1 MTEASEPGHGEP
13 GHGHDQI
20 ADSLSAGVPGT
31 TQALFAAGSETDT
44 LRQIVL
50 LAVEG
55 VEGCDHA
62 SVFLVAGDK
71 VSAPASS
78 DRVARELDTLQQH
91 FGEGPCL
98 EVIRQSDV
106 IYADDLVGAS
116 RWTSFGP
123 AAIAAGVR
131 SILSLRLE
139 ASETLGAL
147 NLYATYPQAF
157 GVMDRAR
164 ALILATLASHAV
176 AAARSHKAEEDRA
189 EHLTSAL
196 LTRETIGQAQGIL
209 MERERISADQAFDVL
224 RRASQRL
231 NIKLRDV
238 AQNLVETGENPSSA
252 SPTPPSPPPAI

>member
-1 MTEASEPGHGEP
+1 MTGANEPGHGD
-13 GHGHDQI
+13 DQI

-44 LRQIVL
+44 LQRIVL
-50 LAVEG
+50 LAVDG

-62 SVFLVAGDK
+62 SVFLVAGNK
-71 VSAPASS
+71 ISAPAAS
-78 DRVARELDTLQQH
+78 DRVARELDALQQQ

-98 EVIRQSDV
+98 QVITQGEV
-106 IYADDLVGAS
+106 IYADDLVGTPH
-116 RWTSFGP
+116 WTSFGP
-123 AAIAAGVR
+123 AAIASGVR

-176 AAARSHKAEEDRA
+176 AAARAHKAEEDRA

-238 AQNLVETGENPSSA
+238 AQNLVETGENPRSV
-252 SPTPPSPPPAI
+252 PPAAPPPPPPPPVT